1 MTRVSDNI
9 YNKTQQSL
17 FKQKLHSRS
26 PSSSDKKVN
35 LAKSDAEVALMTM
48 ALTDDENQHES
59 LEMNDTI
66 KNDENESRN

>member
-35 LAKSDAEVALMTM
+35 LAKSDAEVALVTM
-48 ALTDDENQHES
+48 ALTDDEN
-59 LEMNDTI
+59 
-66 KNDENESRN
+66 